1 VAFWWVNHKRSCK
14 PETSRGALWSPLT
27 KSNGTQYRAYSNMAL
42 ARAGDVVFSFA
53 KGKIGHVGIVDGDA
67 TFEDKPD
74 YAIDAPWANNGWM
87 LPVTF
92 TAVTPPINPR
102 EHLDVIARYRPESHS
117 PIQANGH
124 GTLNYLS
131 AISDE
136 FGNELLKIVDLDLDK
151 LTAHVAKDSVLDDIK
166 AIDKDSS
173 NSPTVKLQLSRAR
186 IGQGAFRKR
195 VLAMEP
201 ACRVTGIAV
210 PALLR
215 ASHIKPWRES
225 TNAERLD
232 GANGLMLAPHIDLLF
247 DQHLISFTDEGQL
260 IVSKKMDDSVLR
272 GWHIFKSAVAGAF
285 NERQKIY
292 LSAHREYLV

>member
-1 VAFWWVNHKRSCK
+1 
-14 PETSRGALWSPLT
+14 
-27 KSNGTQYRAYSNMAL
+27 MAL